1 MPGVN
6 QGASLCCWVLVRLSE
21 RITHILR
28 QEGWTLQVIEFS
40 LLIVQMGR
48 PSGKG
53 EVVLYG
59 SYDDKK
65 SKPYHRSLL
74 GSVQRAFHVF
84 SFDSYSYLR
93 QVLL

>member
-1 MPGVN
+1 M
-6 QGASLCCWVLVRLSE
+6 
-21 RITHILR
+21 
-28 QEGWTLQVIEFS
+28 
-40 LLIVQMGR
+40 QMGR

-93 QVLL
+93 QVFYDSHFIGVGMRHRKIAVCPVSHS